1 MISIGLPGD
10 TDEFFRFSSTLSA
23 LVRQNS
29 LILLQASLK
38 AVMSSK
44 FFDCYLNLQWL
55 PDFHSPDSHPFRQ
68 CLSCSDMPGR
78 SSTKVENL
86 KRVPQLPLHCS
97 QLDYNNS
104 NQQQEQ
110 RNQQLQQQDQQQ
122 QQQQNQIVSD
132 GMSDDRDRDISGV
145 EEINTKEVAAQ
156 ITAELKRYSIPQA
169 IFAQRVLCRSQVI
182 K

>member
-1 MISIGLPGD
+1 MPWRNFFYMLRRVKYFFPDGKNLLLSGFFVTLLIGLENP
-10 TDEFFRFSSTLSA
+10 RM
-23 LVRQNS
+23 N
-29 LILLQASLK
+29 
-38 AVMSSK
+38 K
-44 FFDCYLNLQWL
+44 F
-55 PDFHSPDSHPFRQ
+55 
-68 CLSCSDMPGR
+68 
-78 SSTKVENL
+78 STKVENL

-110 RNQQLQQQDQQQ
+110 RNQQLQQQDQQ